1 MVRWSDD
8 VDAVLRADH
17 VIMLAYATPAR
28 GAVLLPVTNFGVL
41 DRERGVVRSVNTSVG
56 MGTKLERMRRNPRV
70 ALAYHTRD
78 HSLTDRPEYVL
89 VQGTA
94 TLSGPIDDYP
104 STILENWE
112 RFEEW
117 EGQHPLWK
125 RWRRVYG
132 RRVEVE
138 LAVERIVVWPDR
150 SCAGEPEVEGEPL
163 PAEPPAA
170 QSPPR
175 KGTGPRLD
183 HRRAARRLAKL
194 PHRVLGWIGADGFP
208 VMAPVEVRGADDDGI
223 LLAVPPGIVPP
234 GGRRAGLS
242 AHWFAEGMIGQD
254 QRKHTGWLE
263 ADSDRIVYAPHT
275 DSSYRFPEST
285 ALYRVV
291 SGGGTRWYE
300 WRGRRAG

>member
-8 VDAVLRADH
+8 VDEVLRADH
-17 VIMLAYATPAR
+17 VIMLAYATPAG

-41 DRERGVVRSVNTSVG
+41 DRERGVVSSVNTSVG

-70 ALAYHTRD
+70 ALAFHTRD

-89 VQGTA
+89 LQGTA
-94 TLSGPIDDYP
+94 SLSEPIDDYP
-104 STILENWE
+104 STILRNWE

-117 EGQHPLWK
+117 EGQGALWK

-150 SCAGEPEVEGEPL
+150 SCAGAPVVEGEPL
-163 PAEPPAA
+163 PAEPPPP
-170 QSPPR
+170 QSAPK

-183 HRRAARRLAKL
+183 HHRAARRLAKL
-194 PHRVLGWIGADGFP
+194 PHRVLGWIGADGYP
-208 VMAPVEVRGADDDGI
+208 VMAPVEVRGADDNGI
-223 LLAVPPGIVPP
+223 LLAAPPGLVPP

-263 ADSDRIVYAPHT
+263 ADAERISYAPHT
-275 DSSYRFPEST
+275 DSSYRFPESEL
-285 ALYRVV
+285 LYRIV
-291 SGGGTRWYE
+291 SGGGTRWYD
-300 WRGRRAG
+300 WRARRAG